1 MILRVTDK
9 PSGEELQHSLLLDSP
24 HPSTAGNSVGGGD
37 VQRQGPVPGDWQL
50 TEPEGSPAGAGGQ
63 RKPNPGVCLLLLPLM
78 ASAAQRVSI

>member
-1 MILRVTDK
+1 M
-9 PSGEELQHSLLLDSP
+9 
-24 HPSTAGNSVGGGD
+24 
-37 VQRQGPVPGDWQL
+37 QRQGPVPGDWQL